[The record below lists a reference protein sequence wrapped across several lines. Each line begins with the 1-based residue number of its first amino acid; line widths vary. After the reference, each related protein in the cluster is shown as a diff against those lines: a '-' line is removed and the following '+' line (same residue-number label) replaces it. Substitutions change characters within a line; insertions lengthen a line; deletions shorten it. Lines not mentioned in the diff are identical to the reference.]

1 MSLFPLKGP
10 GARLSAPLL
19 MDPIVG
25 QGELLGWSCISQ
37 AGQQGSLH
45 PWLATKMLGFERHL
59 FSLDT
64 LNNNQKKAFPWGKV
78 HSHQNT
84 FSHLFKPYWWVSVFV
99 EDPEQPFSLTFYTV
113 FYTSLLTARQVS
125 APRSLKHLLGS
136 F

>member
-1 MSLFPLKGP
+1 
-10 GARLSAPLL
+10 

-45 PWLATKMLGFERHL
+45 LWLATKMLGFDCHL

-64 LNNNQKKAFPWGKV
+64 LKNNQKKAFPWGKV
-78 HSHQNT
+78 RSHQNT
-84 FSHLFKPYWWVSVFV
+84 FSHLFKPHRWVSVFV
-99 EDPEQPFSLTFYTV
+99 EVPEQPFSLTFCMVVYA
-113 FYTSLLTARQVS
+113 SLLTTRQVS